1 MTTLVIIAPLLA
13 ALITMAFRPI
23 DVRRNVRVALS
34 TVAAFLP
41 LVLAGR
47 IALSALVFA
56 MLVSL
61 LSYAATL
68 FSTGVYTID
77 WGVGDVVWSRK
88 SVYFAL
94 LGAFWSA
101 MLLVVLSG
109 TFPVMWLGIAI
120 TTVATTF
127 LVGFSGERDALEA
140 AWKYLVLCSVGIAI
154 ALLGILAWGGAGGN
168 AGLERIGIALM
179 LLGFATK
186 AGLVPMHAWLPDAH
200 SKAPAPIS
208 SLLSGVLVTCSLY
221 AIMRVSGA
229 AEAAG
234 EGAFAHW
241 ILLVAGACSISIAGI
256 LMLVQTDLKRLL
268 AYSTVEHAGIVALAV
283 AFGGPLGMSAAVLHA
298 LNHAVTKSGAFLAA
312 GAVQQAKDSTSL
324 TQLHGLWSSGWHG
337 RLLISAMA
345 GLCGL
350 PPFGLVVSELLV
362 VAAGVMAQ
370 QWVALAFGIAGIV
383 LGFVALG
390 RAAIEIASTRR
401 SPQSQPARTV
411 ARRSLAATAAV
422 LACAMA
428 LAWMPWTPAAGLINT
443 VVATVGRP

>member
-1 MTTLVIIAPLLA
+1 MIALVIVAPVAA
-13 ALITMAFRPI
+13 ALITMLFRPI
-23 DVRRNVRVALS
+23 EMRRNVRVALS

-41 LVLAGR
+41 LLLVGR
-47 IALSALVFA
+47 IAAPALLFA
-56 MLVSL
+56 MLVSV
-61 LSYAATL
+61 LSYAATI

-109 TFPVMWLGIAI
+109 TFSVMWLGIAL

-140 AWKYLVLCSVGIAI
+140 AWKYLVLCSVGLAI
-154 ALLGILAWGGAGGN
+154 ALFGILAWGGAGSN
-168 AGLERIGIALM
+168 ANLERIGIALM

-221 AIMRVSGA
+221 ALMRVSGA

-234 EGAFAHW
+234 QGPFARW
-241 ILLVAGACSISIAGI
+241 ILLVSGTCSVSVAGI

-268 AYSTVEHAGIVALAV
+268 AYSTVEHAGIVAVAV
-283 AFGGPLGMSAAVLHA
+283 GFGGPVGMLAAVVHA

-312 GAVQQAKDSTSL
+312 GAVQQAKDTTSL
-324 TQLHGLWSSGWHG
+324 AELHGLWSTGSYG
-337 RLLISAMA
+337 RLLVSAMA
-345 GLCGL
+345 GLCGV

-362 VAAGVMAQ
+362 VAAGIAAH
-370 QWVALAFGIAGIV
+370 QWAALAVGIAGMV
-383 LGFVALG
+383 LGFVALA
-390 RAAIEIASTRR
+390 RAAIEIASERR
-401 SPQSQPARTV
+401 AAPNNPVRAV
-411 ARRSLAATAAV
+411 ARRSIGASAAV
-422 LACAMA
+422 LVGAFA
-428 LAWMPWTPAAGLINT
+428 LAWIPWTPAGSLI
-443 VVATVGRP
+443 ATVAKTLAKP

>member
-1 MTTLVIIAPLLA
+1 MTALIIAAPLLA
-13 ALITMAFRPI
+13 ALVTMAFRPI
-23 DVRRNVRVALS
+23 EVRRNVRVALS
-34 TVAAFLP
+34 TIAAFLP
-41 LVLAGR
+41 LLLAR
-47 IALSALVFA
+47 HIAAPALLFA

-109 TFPVMWLGIAI
+109 TFPVMWLGIAL
-120 TTVATTF
+120 TTAATTF

-241 ILLVAGACSISIAGI
+241 ILLVAGTCSISVAGI

-268 AYSTVEHAGIVALAV
+268 AYSTVEHSGIVALAV
-283 AFGGPLGMSAAVLHA
+283 AFGGPLGISAAILHA

-312 GAVQQAKDSTSL
+312 GAVQQAKDGTSL
-324 TQLHGLWSSGWHG
+324 RELHGLWSSGSHG
-337 RLLISAMA
+337 RMLILAMA

-350 PPFGLVVSELLV
+350 PPFGLVISELLV
-362 VAAGVMAQ
+362 VAAGVAAQ
-370 QWVALAFGIAGIV
+370 QWLALAFGIAGMA
-383 LGFVALG
+383 LGFVALA
-390 RAAIEIASTRR
+390 RAAIEIASARR
-401 SPQSQPARTV
+401 PRESPRPV
-411 ARRSLAATAAV
+411 ARRSLATTAAV
-422 LACAMA
+422 LVGAFA
-428 LAWMPWTPAAGLINT
+428 LAWIPWTPAGAFIRT
-443 VVATVGRP
+443 VAATVGGAW